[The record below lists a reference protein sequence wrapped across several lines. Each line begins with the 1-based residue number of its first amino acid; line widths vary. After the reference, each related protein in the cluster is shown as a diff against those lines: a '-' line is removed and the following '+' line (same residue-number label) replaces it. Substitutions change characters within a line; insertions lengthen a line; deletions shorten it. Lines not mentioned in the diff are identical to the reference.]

1 MEVLFVF
8 VTLSSTAAAV
18 VVVVFFQTIVAVVVL
33 PDRECCCSFGTAA
46 DGSLLVAGTAL
57 SINPK
62 KMLNIKEER
71 EKKIQLIEAQ

>member
-1 MEVLFVF
+1 MEVPFVF
-8 VTLSSTAAAV
+8 VTLSST
-18 VVVVFFQTIVAVVVL
+18 VVVVFFQTIVVVAVL

-71 EKKIQLIEAQ
+71 ERKKIRLIEAQ

>member
-1 MEVLFVF
+1 MEVPFVF
-8 VTLSSTAAAV
+8 VTLSST
-18 VVVVFFQTIVAVVVL
+18 VVVVFFQTIVVVAVL

-46 DGSLLVAGTAL
+46 DESLLVAGTAL

-71 EKKIQLIEAQ
+71 EKKKTIN

>member
-8 VTLSSTAAAV
+8 VTLSSTAVV
-18 VVVVFFQTIVAVVVL
+18 VVVVFFQTIVVVAVL

-71 EKKIQLIEAQ
+71 EKRKYN